1 MSHTMKTLSQAA
13 RTGLIALVAIALPM
27 LAQAAHH
34 EESEAKPKAD
44 VQAKVQTGGRAI
56 AMEAEAEITAID
68 LKTRQV
74 TLRGPAGN
82 TFTLQSQDKAIE
94 LENVKVGDSVV
105 VTYIAAMESELR
117 VPTAEEL
124 AAPWVEL
131 DQEAVS
137 EDASHP
143 GIADMRIIRAVVTI
157 EGVNRKAGTVTIKDS
172 RGMVHTIGDVE
183 PEKMEGVK
191 IGETAVIVF
200 AEAVALTLK
209 HQAAPADAASA
220 EATPDAAPEAPVSAE
235 AAK

>member
-1 MSHTMKTLSQAA
+1 MSDTMKTLSRAA
-13 RTGLIALVAIALPM
+13 RTGLIALVALALPM

-34 EESEAKPKAD
+34 EEAQAKPKAET
-44 VQAKVQTGGRAI
+44 QAKVQTGGRAV

-74 TLRGPAGN
+74 TLRGPGGN
-82 TFTLQSQDKAIE
+82 TFTLQSQDKAIA
-94 LENVKVGDSVV
+94 LEEVKVGDSVV

-117 VPTAEEL
+117 VPTAEEI

-131 DQEAVS
+131 DEEAVS
-137 EDASHP
+137 EDATHP
-143 GIADMRIIRAVVTI
+143 GIADMRVIRAVVTV
-157 EGVNRKAGTVTIKDS
+157 EGMNRVSGTVTVKDS
-172 RGMVHTIGDVE
+172 RGMVHIIGDVE

-200 AEAVALTLK
+200 AEAIALTLK
-209 HQAAPADAASA
+209 HQAAPADTASA
-220 EATPDAAPEAPVSAE
+220 ETAP

>member
-1 MSHTMKTLSQAA
+1 MSDTMKTLSRAA
-13 RTGLIALVAIALPM
+13 RTGLIALVALALPM

-34 EESEAKPKAD
+34 EEAQAKPKAET
-44 VQAKVQTGGRAI
+44 QAKVQTGGRAV

-74 TLRGPAGN
+74 TLRGPGGN
-82 TFTLQSQDKAIE
+82 TFTLQSQDKAIA
-94 LENVKVGDSVV
+94 LEDVKVGDSVV

-117 VPTAEEL
+117 VPTAEEI

-137 EDASHP
+137 EDATHP
-143 GIADMRIIRAVVTI
+143 GIADMRVIRAVVTV
-157 EGVNRKAGTVTIKDS
+157 EGMNRVSGTVTVKDS
-172 RGMVHTIGDVE
+172 RGMVHIIGDVE

-200 AEAVALTLK
+200 AEAIALTLK
-209 HQAAPADAASA
+209 HQAAPADTASA
-220 EATPDAAPEAPVSAE
+220 ETAP

>member
-1 MSHTMKTLSQAA
+1 MSHTMKTLSHAA
-13 RTGLIALVAIALPM
+13 RTGLIALVALALPM

-34 EESEAKPKAD
+34 EEAQAKPKAEA
-44 VQAKVQTGGRAI
+44 QAKVQTSGRAV

-74 TLRGPAGN
+74 TLRGPGGN
-82 TFTLQSQDKAIE
+82 TFTLQSQDKAIA
-94 LENVKVGDSVV
+94 LEDVKVGDSVV

-117 VPTAEEL
+117 VPTAEEI

-131 DQEAVS
+131 DEEAVS
-137 EDASHP
+137 EDSTHP
-143 GIADMRIIRAVVTI
+143 GIADMRVIRAVVTV
-157 EGVNRKAGTVTIKDS
+157 EGMNRVSGTVTVKDS
-172 RGMVHTIGDVE
+172 RGMVHIIGDVE

-200 AEAVALTLK
+200 AEAIALTLK

-220 EATPDAAPEAPVSAE
+220 EAAP

>member
-1 MSHTMKTLSQAA
+1 MSDTMKTLSRAA
-13 RTGLIALVAIALPM
+13 RTGLIALVALALPM

-34 EESEAKPKAD
+34 EEAQAKPKAET
-44 VQAKVQTGGRAI
+44 QAKVQTGGRAV

-74 TLRGPAGN
+74 TLRGPGGN
-82 TFTLQSQDKAIE
+82 TFTLQSQDKAIA
-94 LENVKVGDSVV
+94 LEEVKVGDSVV

-117 VPTAEEL
+117 VPTAEEI

-131 DQEAVS
+131 DEEAVS
-137 EDASHP
+137 EDATHP
-143 GIADMRIIRAVVTI
+143 GIADMRIIRAVVTV
-157 EGVNRKAGTVTIKDS
+157 EGMNRVSGTVTVKDS
-172 RGMVHTIGDVE
+172 RGMVHIIGDVE

-200 AEAVALTLK
+200 AEAIALTLK
-209 HQAAPADAASA
+209 HQAAPADTASA
-220 EATPDAAPEAPVSAE
+220 ETAP

>member
-1 MSHTMKTLSQAA
+1 MSDTMKTLSRAA
-13 RTGLIALVAIALPM
+13 RTGLIALVALALPM

-34 EESEAKPKAD
+34 EEPQAKPKAET
-44 VQAKVQTGGRAI
+44 QAKVQTGGRAV

-74 TLRGPAGN
+74 TLRGPGGN
-82 TFTLQSQDKAIE
+82 TFTLQSQDKAIA
-94 LENVKVGDSVV
+94 LEDVKVGDSVV

-117 VPTAEEL
+117 VPTAEEI

-131 DQEAVS
+131 DEEAVS
-137 EDASHP
+137 EDATHP
-143 GIADMRIIRAVVTI
+143 GIADMRIIRAVVTV
-157 EGVNRKAGTVTIKDS
+157 EGMNRVSGTVTVKDS
-172 RGMVHTIGDVE
+172 RGMVHIIGDVE

-200 AEAVALTLK
+200 AEAIALTLK
-209 HQAAPADAASA
+209 HQAAPADTASA
-220 EATPDAAPEAPVSAE
+220 ETAP

>member
-1 MSHTMKTLSQAA
+1 MSDTMKTLSRAA
-13 RTGLIALVAIALPM
+13 RTGLIALVALALPM

-34 EESEAKPKAD
+34 EEAQAKPKAET
-44 VQAKVQTGGRAI
+44 QAKVQTGGRAV

-74 TLRGPAGN
+74 TLRGPGGN
-82 TFTLQSQDKAIE
+82 TFTLQSQDKAIA
-94 LENVKVGDSVV
+94 LEDVKVGDSVV

-117 VPTAEEL
+117 VPTAEEI

-131 DQEAVS
+131 DEEAVS
-137 EDASHP
+137 EDAAHP
-143 GIADMRIIRAVVTI
+143 GIADMRVIRAVVTV
-157 EGVNRKAGTVTIKDS
+157 EGMNRVSGTVTVKDS
-172 RGMVHTIGDVE
+172 RGMVHIIGDVE

-200 AEAVALTLK
+200 AEAIALTLK
-209 HQAAPADAASA
+209 HQAAPADTASA
-220 EATPDAAPEAPVSAE
+220 EAAP

>member
-1 MSHTMKTLSQAA
+1 MSHTIKTLSHAA
-13 RTGLIALVAIALPM
+13 RTGLIAFIALALPM

-34 EESEAKPKAD
+34 EEAQAKPKAEA
-44 VQAKVQTGGRAI
+44 QAKVQTSGRAV

-74 TLRGPAGN
+74 TLRGPGGN
-82 TFTLQSQDKAIE
+82 TFTLQSQDKAIA
-94 LENVKVGDSVV
+94 LEDVKVGDSVV

-131 DQEAVS
+131 DEEAVS
-137 EDASHP
+137 EDATHP
-143 GIADMRIIRAVVTI
+143 GIADMRVIRAVVTV
-157 EGVNRKAGTVTIKDS
+157 EGMNRVSGTVTVKDS
-172 RGMVHTIGDVE
+172 RGMVHIIGDVE

-200 AEAVALTLK
+200 AEAIALTLK

-220 EATPDAAPEAPVSAE
+220 EAAP

>member
-1 MSHTMKTLSQAA
+1 MSDTMKTLSRAA
-13 RTGLIALVAIALPM
+13 RIGLIALVALALPM

-34 EESEAKPKAD
+34 EEAQAKPKAET
-44 VQAKVQTGGRAI
+44 QAKVQTGGRAV

-74 TLRGPAGN
+74 TLRGPGGN
-82 TFTLQSQDKAIE
+82 TFTLQSQDKAIA
-94 LENVKVGDSVV
+94 LEDVKVGDSVV

-117 VPTAEEL
+117 VPTAEEI

-131 DQEAVS
+131 DEEAVS
-137 EDASHP
+137 EDATHP
-143 GIADMRIIRAVVTI
+143 GIADMRVIRAVVTV
-157 EGVNRKAGTVTIKDS
+157 EGMNRVSGTVTVKDS
-172 RGMVHTIGDVE
+172 RGMVHIIGDVE

-200 AEAVALTLK
+200 AEAIALTLK
-209 HQAAPADAASA
+209 HQAAPADTASA
-220 EATPDAAPEAPVSAE
+220 ETAP

>member
-1 MSHTMKTLSQAA
+1 MSHTMKTLSRAA
-13 RTGLIALVAIALPM
+13 RTGLIALVALALPM

-34 EESEAKPKAD
+34 EEAQAKPKAET
-44 VQAKVQTGGRAI
+44 QAKVQTGGRAV

-74 TLRGPAGN
+74 TLRGPGGN
-82 TFTLQSQDKAIE
+82 TFTLQSQDKAIA
-94 LENVKVGDSVV
+94 LEDVKVGDSVV

-117 VPTAEEL
+117 VPTAEEI

-131 DQEAVS
+131 DEEAVS
-137 EDASHP
+137 EDATHP
-143 GIADMRIIRAVVTI
+143 GIADMRVIRAVVTV
-157 EGVNRKAGTVTIKDS
+157 EGMNRVSGTVTVKDS
-172 RGMVHTIGDVE
+172 RGMVHIIGDVE

-200 AEAVALTLK
+200 AEAIALTLK
-209 HQAAPADAASA
+209 HQAAPADTASA
-220 EATPDAAPEAPVSAE
+220 ETAP

>member
-1 MSHTMKTLSQAA
+1 MSDTMKTLSRAA
-13 RTGLIALVAIALPM
+13 RTGLIALVALALPM

-34 EESEAKPKAD
+34 EEAQAKPKAET
-44 VQAKVQTGGRAI
+44 QAKVQTGGRAV

-74 TLRGPAGN
+74 TLRGPGGN
-82 TFTLQSQDKAIE
+82 TFTLQSQDKAIA
-94 LENVKVGDSVV
+94 LEDVKVGDSVV

-117 VPTAEEL
+117 VPTAEEI

-131 DQEAVS
+131 DEEAVS
-137 EDASHP
+137 EDATHP
-143 GIADMRIIRAVVTI
+143 GIADMRVIRAVVTV
-157 EGVNRKAGTVTIKDS
+157 EGMNRVSGTVTVKDS
-172 RGMVHTIGDVE
+172 RGMVHIIGDVE

-200 AEAVALTLK
+200 AEAIALTLK
-209 HQAAPADAASA
+209 HQAAPADTASA
-220 EATPDAAPEAPVSAE
+220 ETAP

>member
-1 MSHTMKTLSQAA
+1 MSDTMKTLSRAA
-13 RTGLIALVAIALPM
+13 RTGLIALVALALPM

-34 EESEAKPKAD
+34 EEAQAKPKAET
-44 VQAKVQTGGRAI
+44 QAKVQTGGRAV

-74 TLRGPAGN
+74 TLRGPGGN
-82 TFTLQSQDKAIE
+82 TFTLQSQDKAIA
-94 LENVKVGDSVV
+94 LEDVKVGDSVV

-117 VPTAEEL
+117 VPTAEEI

-131 DQEAVS
+131 DEEAVS
-137 EDASHP
+137 EDAAHP
-143 GIADMRIIRAVVTI
+143 GIADMRVIRAVVTV
-157 EGVNRKAGTVTIKDS
+157 EGMNRVSGTVTVKDS
-172 RGMVHTIGDVE
+172 RGMVHIIGDVE

-200 AEAVALTLK
+200 AEAIALTLK
-209 HQAAPADAASA
+209 HQAAPADTASA
-220 EATPDAAPEAPVSAE
+220 ETAP

>member
-1 MSHTMKTLSQAA
+1 MSDTMKTLSRAA
-13 RTGLIALVAIALPM
+13 RTGLIALVALALPM

-34 EESEAKPKAD
+34 EEAQAKPKAE
-44 VQAKVQTGGRAI
+44 VQAKVQTGGRAV

-74 TLRGPAGN
+74 TLRGPGGN
-82 TFTLQSQDKAIE
+82 TFTLQSQDKAIA
-94 LENVKVGDSVV
+94 LEDVKVGDSVV

-117 VPTAEEL
+117 VPTAEEI

-131 DQEAVS
+131 DEEAVS
-137 EDASHP
+137 EDATHP
-143 GIADMRIIRAVVTI
+143 GIADMRVIRAVVTV
-157 EGVNRKAGTVTIKDS
+157 EGMNRVSGTVTVKDS
-172 RGMVHTIGDVE
+172 RGMVHIIGDVE

-200 AEAVALTLK
+200 AEAIALTLK
-209 HQAAPADAASA
+209 HQAAPADTASA
-220 EATPDAAPEAPVSAE
+220 EAAP

>member
-1 MSHTMKTLSQAA
+1 MSHTIKTLSHAA
-13 RTGLIALVAIALPM
+13 RTSLIALVALTLPM

-34 EESEAKPKAD
+34 EEAHAKPQAE
-44 VQAKVQTGGRAI
+44 VQAQVQTGGRAV

-74 TLRGPAGN
+74 TLRGPGGN
-82 TFTLQSQDKAIE
+82 TFTLQSQDKAIA
-94 LENVKVGDSVV
+94 LEDVKVGDSVV

-117 VPTAEEL
+117 VPTAEEV

-131 DQEAVS
+131 DEEAVS
-137 EDASHP
+137 EDATHP
-143 GIADMRIIRAVVTI
+143 GIADMRVIRAVVTV
-157 EGVNRKAGTVTIKDS
+157 EGMNRVSGTVTVKDS
-172 RGMVHTIGDVE
+172 RGMVHIIGDVE

-200 AEAVALTLK
+200 AEAIALTLK
-209 HQAAPADAASA
+209 HQAAPADTASA
-220 EATPDAAPEAPVSAE
+220 EAAP

>member
-1 MSHTMKTLSQAA
+1 MSHTMKTLSRAA
-13 RTGLIALVAIALPM
+13 RTGLIALVALALPM

-34 EESEAKPKAD
+34 EEPQAKPKAET
-44 VQAKVQTGGRAI
+44 QAKVQTGGRAV

-74 TLRGPAGN
+74 TLRGPGGN
-82 TFTLQSQDKAIE
+82 TFTLQSQDKAIA
-94 LENVKVGDSVV
+94 LEDVKVGDSVV

-117 VPTAEEL
+117 VPTAEEI

-131 DQEAVS
+131 DEEAVS
-137 EDASHP
+137 EDATHP
-143 GIADMRIIRAVVTI
+143 GIADMRVIRAVVTV
-157 EGVNRKAGTVTIKDS
+157 EGMNRVSGTVTVKDS
-172 RGMVHTIGDVE
+172 RGMVHIIGDVE

-200 AEAVALTLK
+200 AEAIALTLK
-209 HQAAPADAASA
+209 HQAAPADTASA
-220 EATPDAAPEAPVSAE
+220 ETAP